1 MLPRWCWPRYLPS
14 RLDRDRSGWNYYTCR
29 AFVAHQCRAPTA
41 ARRQAPISS
50 AQISGSKTL
59 LFARSFYSL
68 QANELLFSVQEKDFP
83 VLYVGDVAGQA
94 LTPLGIS
101 GQSAV
106 GSKASQ
112 RIVRRLS

>member
-1 MLPRWCWPRYLPS
+1 
-14 RLDRDRSGWNYYTCR
+14 
-29 AFVAHQCRAPTA
+29 
-41 ARRQAPISS
+41 
-50 AQISGSKTL
+50 
-59 LFARSFYSL
+59 L

-94 LTPLGIS
+94 LTPLGIG